1 MNDKGKEIVTFLV
14 DVSVQMPPEVDP
26 ERQGGVASWR
36 VEKYY
41 SDVLSLDSMVKSKSS
56 RQESKSI
63 GALPDKS
70 LFKDHAPHKSD
81 QRKVGL
87 VDLGVS
93 RRS

>member
-1 MNDKGKEIVTFLV
+1 MTFIV
-14 DVSVQMPPEVDP
+14 DVSVAVPPDADP
-26 ERQGGVASWR
+26 ERQGGVAGWR

-41 SDVLSLDSMVKSKSS
+41 SDVLSLDSAVKSKTS

-81 QRKVGL
+81 QRKVCPP
-87 VDLGVS
+87 
-93 RRS
+93 